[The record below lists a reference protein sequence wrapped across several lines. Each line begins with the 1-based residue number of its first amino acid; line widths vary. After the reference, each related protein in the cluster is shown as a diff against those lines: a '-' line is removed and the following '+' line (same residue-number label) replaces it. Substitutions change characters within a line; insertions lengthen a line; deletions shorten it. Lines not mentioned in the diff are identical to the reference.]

1 MRYVYPA
8 VLTPAQEGGFLV
20 AFPDVPEAIT
30 DGDTREEALLEAA
43 DALDCAMGFYV
54 EAREPIPTPS
64 AIAPGQ
70 EAVALPALTAAKLAL
85 YSAMREQGVSNVALA
100 ERLGVTE
107 TVVRR
112 LVHPDHQSKIER
124 VERALAQ
131 LGKHLVVE
139 AA

>member
-1 MRYVYPA
+1 MRYVYPV
-8 VLTPAQEGGFLV
+8 VLTPAEEGGFLV
-20 AFPDVPEAIT
+20 TFPDVPEALT
-30 DGDTREEALLEAA
+30 DGDSREEALAEAA
-43 DALDCAMGFYV
+43 DALDCAMGGYV
-54 EAREPIPTPS
+54 ELRLAIPVPS
-64 AIAPGQ
+64 AIPPGQ

-85 YSAMREQGVSNVALA
+85 YTAMREQGVSNVALA

-124 VERALAQ
+124 VERALAS
-131 LGKHLVVE
+131 LGKRLVVE